1 MHYPKQN
8 VCFGCFPSVLK
19 QIKGQQKQSKDQPK
33 QTKKQPK
40 QTKEQPKQT
49 GTGNFG
55 LSPLRFLFTW
65 LELRTGDRGMM

>member
-8 VCFGCFPSVLK
+8 VCFGCFTSVLK
-19 QIKGQQKQSKDQPK
+19 QIKANKNRSKDQPK
-33 QTKKQPK
+33 QKKQPK

-55 LSPLRFLFTW
+55 LSPLKFLFTW
-65 LELRTGDRGMM
+65 